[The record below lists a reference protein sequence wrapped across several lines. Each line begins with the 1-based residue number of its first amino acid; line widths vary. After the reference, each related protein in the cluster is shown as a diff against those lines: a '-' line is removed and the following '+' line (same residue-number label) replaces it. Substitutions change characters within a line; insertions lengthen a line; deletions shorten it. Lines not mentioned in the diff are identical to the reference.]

1 MENARTAVINL
12 FILAYFFEYSKGIDV
27 SFRRYCKRSFLGDQ
41 DCYFKVREHW
51 DFLKFR
57 KWLDNLDPL
66 GDVSLRITCT
76 EGGSLYIPW
85 PMRARNLKRLEIK
98 NCLLRGYFDEHDVKS
113 RYPDSLEVR
122 SIVNSVTEVSLLDW
136 VNVVKSMQSEKS
148 YTCGQ
153 ETLVRSIV
161 SNNTYSF
168 LNIPKLPGS
177 KMLEL
182 LSEISDSFREKV
194 RTQPFECHYK
204 NLLYLENSNNP
215 SLGKHFME
223 DLTLHSHY
231 PKLRALNLSSN
242 RLTYLPIEL
251 KKWYRSF
258 PKLEYMDLSNNDL
271 KTFSFLDPKRF
282 GRNLGLH
289 VNLRNNDISSP
300 PRDFYRYSYR
310 SVPISVDLRGN
321 PIR

>member
-1 MENARTAVINL
+1 MENARTAVIKL

-182 LSEISDSFREKV
+182 LSEISDSFREKGSHV
-194 RTQPFECHYK
+194 KFMDSCKKRFWSDQDCFFK
-204 NLLYLENSNNP
+204 LL
-215 SLGKHFME
+215 
-223 DLTLHSHY
+223 
-231 PKLRALNLSSN
+231 ALNLSSN
-242 RLTYLPIEL
+242 PIWHLPEEL
-251 KKWYRSF
+251 QRWVEKF
-258 PKLEYMDLSNNDL
+258 PQLEYLDLSNCKL
-271 KTFSFLDPKRF
+271 QSFSFAKPTPH
-282 GRNLGLH
+282 GREKAIYINMQ
-289 VNLRNNDISSP
+289 NNNISEVPTDFPRYSTWSP
-300 PRDFYRYSYR
+300 P
-310 SVPISVDLRGN
+310 ILIDLYGN
-321 PIR
+321 PIP